1 MRCLII
7 THREIFGHIMRYH
20 DYLILFWQFSLEI
33 LRKNMRDYTHKS
45 WRWFQ
50 PISLMFQ
57 ILWST
62 KFPFSPIFCKV
73 GALPDCPGWWVYPCS
88 PSDRDG
94 GQLASVVW
102 SFPIHFVQPFFE
114 KEFHRMKLE
123 FGCHVLILQY
133 PSSYHFPSHRAIN
146 AVRSPDQRLGGRS
159 SCLS

>member
-1 MRCLII
+1 
-7 THREIFGHIMRYH
+7 MRYH
-20 DYLILFWQFSLEI
+20 DDLILFWQFSLEN

-62 KFPFSPIFCKV
+62 KFPSSPIFCKV

-123 FGCHVLILQY
+123 FGCHGLNPTVSLFLSFPIPQGDKCCPVAGPEARWSEFMFILGDCTVFVV
-133 PSSYHFPSHRAIN
+133 HVCGCF
-146 AVRSPDQRLGGRS
+146 
-159 SCLS
+159 